1 MTSGSSTTEN
11 GLSLRRR
18 HDVLLLDLDGTVYQ
32 GAEAIPGAREALETG
47 ESRLFYVTNNASRSP
62 ASVAVHLRELG
73 FAATEAEVVTSSQS
87 GARLVAEHVAAGSA
101 VLVVGTEAL
110 ADEVRQVG
118 LVPVRRFEDGPT
130 AVVHGH
136 STETNWSILAE
147 ATLAIRAGAVW
158 VATNVDTTLPTE
170 RGLCPGNGALVAAVR
185 AATDREP
192 LVAGKPAR
200 PLMDDALRRSGA
212 VNALVVGDRIDTD
225 IAGANAVGLDSL
237 LVLSGVSRPADL
249 LRAPL
254 EHRPTYL
261 AMELAAL
268 DRPAEDL
275 AIAPHPDVTIR
286 RDGGTLVV
294 ACDPTGAADRAA
306 VLRAVLFA
314 AWEGPEVT
322 DLRGEDPL
330 AVEVVA
336 DLLG

>member
-1 MTSGSSTTEN
+1 M
-11 GLSLRRR
+11 RQQ

-32 GAEAIPGAREALETG
+32 GADAIPGAREALETG
-47 ESRLFYVTNNASRSP
+47 VSRLFYVTNNASRSP
-62 ASVAVHLRELG
+62 ASVAAHLRELG
-73 FAATEAEVVTSSQS
+73 FAATADEVVTSSQT
-87 GARLVAEHVAAGSA
+87 GARLVAEHVAPGST

-110 ADEVRQVG
+110 ADEVRLAG
-118 LVPVRRFEDGPT
+118 LVPVRRFDDAPV
-130 AVVHGH
+130 AVIHGH

-249 LRAPL
+249 LRAPSA
-254 EHRPTYL
+254 HRPTYL
-261 AMELAAL
+261 ATELADL
-268 DRPAEDL
+268 DRPAAEL
-275 AIAPHPDVTIR
+275 AVSAQPGVHVR
-286 RDGGTLVV
+286 RDGSALVV
-294 ACDPTGAADRAA
+294 SCDSDPTVDRGTF
-306 VLRAVLFA
+306 LRAVLAA
-314 AWEGPEVT
+314 AWLDPEFT
-322 DLRGEDPL
+322 DLRGEGS
-330 AVEVVA
+330 AASEVVSE
-336 DLLG
+336 LLG